1 MFWASKEQGLLAA
14 ALAAEQVLRSGIP
27 FPGSLRARSFSR
39 RTRALY
45 IVICTGP
52 IAAIGDERRGEGD
65 GAVETRG
72 EGLADPFVKLNGK
85 ENAAH
90 VPRMKKGGG
99 GETPNMKP
107 KRAEK
112 KKKKKKRVKS

>member
-14 ALAAEQVLRSGIP
+14 ALAAEQVLRSGIL
-27 FPGSLRARSFSR
+27 FLESLRARSFSH
-39 RTRALY
+39 RTRAPY

-52 IAAIGDERRGEGD
+52 KAAIGDERRGEGD
-65 GAVETRG
+65 GAMETRG

-90 VPRMKKGGG
+90 APRRKKRGG
-99 GETPNMKP
+99 TPNIKP
-107 KRAEK
+107 KRAEEK
-112 KKKKKKRVKS
+112 KIVKN